1 MLSRNTVT
9 MLMLHFVTRED
20 FSHSSYQTG
29 SYENEK
35 GTRRNVTIRETPPE
49 ENNSVV
55 DIIDDAQNMDSFLYT
70 KAQGLFS
77 HQLLNGENKYVDRQL
92 PPVEVPLLSKGAGTT
107 NDIIQNMISWV
118 HSKGGFF
125 NPKLEIRKL
134 FPDKESSPLGV
145 FAREHFQSKEDLMHI
160 PPECYIDVLE
170 QSEDPNQFFNVE
182 DQNAADQR
190 NLCMLNHKLMEEM
203 KLGNASYYSPYTAY
217 LRTQA
222 PGQLPVRWSKAGRD
236 LLRSVSRPGSEMVD
250 WMDLN
255 FINTGCIREDSF
267 EEHMIEMTV
276 QRSFD
281 TALIPLW

>member
-1 MLSRNTVT
+1 MLSRNIVT
-9 MLMLHFVTRED
+9 MLLLHFVTRED
-20 FSHSSYQTG
+20 FAHSSFQTG
-29 SYENEK
+29 TYENGK
-35 GTRRNVTIRETPPE
+35 GTRNVTIREIPPE
-49 ENNSVV
+49 ENNTNVL
-55 DIIDDAQNMDSFLYT
+55 DIIDVAQNTDSFLYN

-77 HQLLNGENKYVDRQL
+77 HQLLNGESKYVDRQF
-92 PPVEVPLLSKGAGTT
+92 PPVEVPLISKGAGTT

-170 QSEDPNQFFNVE
+170 QSEDPIQFLKVE
-182 DQNAADQR
+182 DQDAADQR
-190 NLCMLNHKLMEEM
+190 NLCKLNHKLMEEM
-203 KLGNASYYSPYTAY
+203 KLGNASYFSPYTAY

-255 FINTGCIREDSF
+255 FINTGCIREDPF

>member
-145 FAREHFQSKEDLMHI
+145 FASK
-160 PPECYIDVLE
+160 
-170 QSEDPNQFFNVE
+170 S
-182 DQNAADQR
+182 
-190 NLCMLNHKLMEEM
+190 NLVFSNE
-203 KLGNASYYSPYTAY
+203 
-217 LRTQA
+217 
-222 PGQLPVRWSKAGRD
+222 V
-236 LLRSVSRPGSEMVD
+236 
-250 WMDLN
+250 
-255 FINTGCIREDSF
+255 
-267 EEHMIEMTV
+267 
-276 QRSFD
+276 
-281 TALIPLW
+281 TALAT